1 LRADHP
7 RRPPVAFPKACDLA
21 LATRGRPSCEACAAG
36 AATAVKKVEADA
48 VSVTVR
54 WQIKI

>member
-1 LRADHP
+1 MRAEHP
-7 RRPPVAFPKACDLA
+7 RRPPVAFFKACDLA
-21 LATRGRPSCEACAAG
+21 LATRGGANCESCAAG

-54 WQIKI
+54 WQIRI

>member
-1 LRADHP
+1 
-7 RRPPVAFPKACDLA
+7 VAFFKACDLA
-21 LATRGRPSCEACAAG
+21 LATRGGANCESCAAG

-54 WQIKI
+54 SQIQI